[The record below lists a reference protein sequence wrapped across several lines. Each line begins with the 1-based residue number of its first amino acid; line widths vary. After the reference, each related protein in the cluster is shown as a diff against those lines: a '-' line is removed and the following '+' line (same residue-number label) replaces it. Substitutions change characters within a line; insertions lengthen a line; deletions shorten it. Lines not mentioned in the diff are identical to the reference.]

1 MFQGGKVLAIV
12 PARLGSKGIKDKNIV
27 DLCGRPLLS
36 WTVEAATQSAFIDD
50 VAISSD
56 SKKII
61 SLAEKAGATINI
73 IRPDRL
79 STDDASSVDVVLHAL
94 ALYSDYTWYVLLQPT
109 SPLRRGLHIQESFE
123 LLKNSVSQS
132 LVSISESKS
141 KPNHIFSLD
150 SSSNAISPLLGWENL
165 SLPRQALTN
174 FYELNGA
181 IYIGRSDLLK
191 HTRQLVDENTIGYVM
206 DKSVSLDIDDPQ
218 DLLAAE
224 IIMKDKEL

>member
-1 MFQGGKVLAIV
+1 M
-12 PARLGSKGIKDKNIV
+12 
-27 DLCGRPLLS
+27 
-36 WTVEAATQSAFIDD
+36 
-50 VAISSD
+50 
-56 SKKII
+56 
-61 SLAEKAGATINI
+61 
-73 IRPDRL
+73 
-79 STDDASSVDVVLHAL
+79 
-94 ALYSDYTWYVLLQPT
+94 
-109 SPLRRGLHIQESFE
+109 
-123 LLKNSVSQS
+123 
-132 LVSISESKS
+132 
-141 KPNHIFSLD
+141 
-150 SSSNAISPLLGWENL
+150 

>member
-94 ALYSDYTWYVLLQPT
+94 ALY
-109 SPLRRGLHIQESFE
+109 
-123 LLKNSVSQS
+123 
-132 LVSISESKS
+132 
-141 KPNHIFSLD
+141 
-150 SSSNAISPLLGWENL
+150 
-165 SLPRQALTN
+165 
-174 FYELNGA
+174 
-181 IYIGRSDLLK
+181 
-191 HTRQLVDENTIGYVM
+191 
-206 DKSVSLDIDDPQ
+206 
-218 DLLAAE
+218 
-224 IIMKDKEL
+224 